1 MSNYKKYE
9 DAAEKL
15 KAMAHPMRICILKG
29 LSEKPCC
36 NVSNMQECLEVPQ
49 STLSQQL
56 SILRRAGLVVTERK
70 GKHVEYQ
77 LADDRIIELIDFMI
91 QESR

>member
-9 DAAEKL
+9 EASERL

-29 LSEKPCC
+29 LSEKPCS
-36 NVSNMQECLEVPQ
+36 NVSAMQECLEVPQ

-56 SILRRAGLVVTERK
+56 TILRRAGLVKTERK
-70 GKHVEYQ
+70 GKCVEYQ
-77 LADDRIIELIDFMI
+77 LVDERIIELIDFI
-91 QESR
+91 INEG